1 MWMQQRAV
9 WLHFNGTKKIEFGKA
24 LVSKRIILHVSR
36 VSELRPPKVIILYDV
51 GDILERVSGDIVAEM
66 SLTTL
71 CHQHRC
77 SKYSWDPTEFLAERI
92 LSVSVRSEDE
102 DKFIQSGMTLP
113 IGVSD
118 GKYKENFDVIVQ
130 RCTCQGPND
139 NTKCADYIQKPPIL
153 NAQVR
158 SQEVTSGHSRS
169 LESVLTVKG
178 QITWLRSREI
188 SKTRLNLN
196 I

>member
-1 MWMQQRAV
+1 
-9 WLHFNGTKKIEFGKA
+9 
-24 LVSKRIILHVSR
+24 
-36 VSELRPPKVIILYDV
+36 
-51 GDILERVSGDIVAEM
+51 M
-66 SLTTL
+66 STIFLSPTSTLTYL
-71 CHQHRC
+71 
-77 SKYSWDPTEFLAERI
+77 LAERI

-153 NAQVR
+153 TAQVR
-158 SQEVTSGHSRS
+158 SR
-169 LESVLTVKG
+169 G
-178 QITWLRSREI
+178 QAYSQGQVI
-188 SKTRLNLN
+188 S
-196 I
+196 